1 MFPKLVQFHAETLQV
16 AKLRDVFQ
24 VNLSTSQLDMMGPQ
38 KVHVS
43 KDLIN
48 HRRSHQG
55 FPCYCRDFPDRIPCK
70 MPDILVFAL
79 FARPASP
86 GLKKPRFEQAPV
98 VRGPASKEGTQVPV
112 TSIMAFRFP
121 RLTPVCQHGQ

>member
-43 KDLIN
+43 KKLIN
-48 HRRSHQG
+48 QRRSHQG
-55 FPCYCRDFPDRIPCK
+55 FPSYCPDRIPCK

-79 FARPASP
+79 IAKPASW

-98 VRGPASKEGTQVPV
+98 VRGPASKERTQVPV